1 MKLAT
6 MRNGRPDGHLVV
18 VSRDNSRYVSAGRV
32 APNLQAALDN
42 WAEAAPG
49 LTELYDQLNAKAIA
63 GQPFEPELAL
73 APLPRAFQWIDGA
86 AYLGHLDRVRSLKGS
101 KDAELQ
107 SHTPLMYQGA
117 SDCLSAPTAPIV
129 APEEDLAI
137 DFEAEIAAILGPVP
151 MAADKMTAAK
161 AIRLFA
167 LCNDVSFRRLVH
179 EDLTNGFGFFHAKPS
194 TAFAPIVVTPD
205 ECAEAWSNNR
215 LSVTVSAR
223 VNDTQI
229 GRLDAGRDMD
239 FDFADMIAAATR
251 TRALGTG
258 TILGAG
264 TIANRHDE
272 ALPLKPEG
280 RGFACLAEART
291 VEKAKYGKART
302 PFLAVGDRVR
312 ISAVDKAGRSLFG
325 EINQRV
331 ERMHRS

>member
-6 MRNGRPDGHLVV
+6 LRNGRPDGHLVV

-32 APNLQAALDN
+32 APNLQSALDD
-42 WAEAAPG
+42 WAEAAPKLG
-49 LTELYDQLNAKAIA
+49 ELYAQLNSKAIA
-63 GQPFEPELAL
+63 AQPFEPELAL

-101 KDAELQ
+101 KDAQLQ

-117 SDCLSAPTAPIV
+117 SDCLSSPTAPIV
-129 APEEDLAI
+129 APEDDLAI
-137 DFEAEIAAILGPVP
+137 DFEAEVAAILGPVP
-151 MAADKMTAAK
+151 MAADKTTAQG

-167 LCNDVSFRRLVH
+167 LCNDVSFRRLVY

-205 ECAEAWSNNR
+205 ECGDAWASNK

-229 GRLDAGRDMD
+229 GRLDAGLDMD
-239 FDFADMIAAATR
+239 FDFADMIVAATR

-302 PFLAVGDRVR
+302 PFLRVGDRVR
-312 ISAVDKAGRSLFG
+312 LSATDRTGNSVFG

-331 ERMHRS
+331 ELLRQA